1 MKELKKG
8 ENMKRYYLEYDSDK
22 INYSQYREDFRYSHF
37 YGYASTIKRA
47 RGYIREVKERY
58 ADQNPRNFRV
68 YDGYGDIDPETN
80 FVYCVYHEE

>member
-1 MKELKKG
+1 
-8 ENMKRYYLEYDSDK
+8 MKRYYLEYDSDK
-22 INYSQYREDFRYSHF
+22 INYSQYREDFRHSHF

-47 RGYIREVKERY
+47 KGYIREVKERY